1 MSEINPHFSKDEFH
15 AYLLFYCAN
24 ADFVEQEEEM
34 EFIKSKTENEVFEKM
49 HKQFQKD
56 NDFQRIQKIERTLDA
71 LEYTKEQKELLLEEI
86 QALFMSDGKFPI
98 LERNAYLGLKHI
110 FGV

>member
-1 MSEINPHFSKDEFH
+1 MNEINPHFSKDEFH

-49 HKQFQKD
+49 HMQFQTQTTI
-56 NDFQRIQKIERTLDA
+56 F
-71 LEYTKEQKELLLEEI
+71 KEFKKLSEL
-86 QALFMSDGKFPI
+86 
-98 LERNAYLGLKHI
+98 
-110 FGV
+110 

>member
-1 MSEINPHFSKDEFH
+1 MNEINPHFSKDEFH

-49 HKQFQKD
+49 HMQFQTQTTFSK
-56 NDFQRIQKIERTLDA
+56 NSK
-71 LEYTKEQKELLLEEI
+71 
-86 QALFMSDGKFPI
+86 
-98 LERNAYLGLKHI
+98 N
-110 FGV
+110 

>member
-1 MSEINPHFSKDEFH
+1 MNEINPHFSKDEYH

-49 HKQFQKD
+49 HMQFQTQTTI
-56 NDFQRIQKIERTLDA
+56 F
-71 LEYTKEQKELLLEEI
+71 KEFKKLSEL
-86 QALFMSDGKFPI
+86 
-98 LERNAYLGLKHI
+98 
-110 FGV
+110 